1 MRRREQLNLEKKI
14 KKYLINNNQHLE
26 KEMATDSSI
35 LENSMDRGAW
45 WTVVH
50 WVGESDTTKRLTHAH
65 NTQHHQ
71 SPKCWSLQTYRP
83 AVVIIYCPN
92 HKPLRRVNQSLLE
105 KLSSLWGQCI
115 YIYINSIPQCPLP
128 WRSNWQPTPVFLPG
142 EFHGQEPGRL
152 QSMGSLRVGHD

>member
-1 MRRREQLNLEKKI
+1 MRRHEQLNLEKTFM
-14 KKYLINNNQHLE
+14 KYMINNNQHLE
-26 KEMATDSSI
+26 KEMATHSSI
-35 LENSMDRGAW
+35 QENSMDRGAW

-50 WVGESDTTKRLTHAH
+50 WVGESDTTERLTHAH

-71 SPKCWSLQTYRP
+71 SPNCWSLQMYRP

-115 YIYINSIPQCPLP
+115 YRHIYIYILIAYPSVLSPEEVIGNPLQYSCLENSMDRSLAGYSP
-128 WRSNWQPTPVFLPG
+128 WSR
-142 EFHGQEPGRL
+142 
-152 QSMGSLRVGHD
+152 